1 MQISFGPARALDD
14 GVWTGTLSAAEAR
27 RLPGAPLRSHGP
39 HVVMLTAPAWNGAE
53 LRAPF
58 DGVSVVALGA
68 GETAIFLAT
77 AAAAPTCGPPSAT
90 KATPANPAPPTPDP
104 TPAPAP
110 TATEPAATNDDAA
123 FVAECAQLGSEMER
137 VAGALIARIRASY
150 AGRLKRQ
157 TNPRLFVETPDNFWS
172 VEIQPRAG
180 AIKLVVRTDE
190 YALLRA
196 GLPVHSER
204 PPSYFAMKI
213 YGDGEIETALQFLTV
228 ATKTATQ
235 AP

>member
-14 GVWTGTLSAAEAR
+14 GVWTGTLSEAEAR
-27 RLPGAPLRSHGP
+27 RLPGAPLLSSGP

-68 GETAIFLAT
+68 GERAIFLSVT
-77 AAAAPTCGPPSAT
+77 AAAAPLARASAAQTPPAG
-90 KATPANPAPPTPDP
+90 
-104 TPAPAP
+104 PAPAAPNTAPAADQTP
-110 TATEPAATNDDAA
+110 TDAAATNDDAA

-137 VAGALIARIRASY
+137 VARALIARIRATY
-150 AGRLKRQ
+150 EGRLKRQ

-204 PPSYFAMKI
+204 PPSYWMMKV
-213 YGDGEIETALQFLTV
+213 YGYGYIEEALRFL
-228 ATKTATQ
+228 AISKPPQKDA
-235 AP
+235 

>member
-1 MQISFGPARALDD
+1 MHISFGPARALDD
-14 GVWTGTLSAAEAR
+14 GVWTGTLSETEAR
-27 RLPGAPLRSHGP
+27 RLPGAPLRSRGP
-39 HVVMLTAPAWNGAE
+39 HVVQLTAPAWNGAE

-68 GETAIFLAT
+68 GERAIFLAT
-77 AAAAPTCGPPSAT
+77 ASAAPASGPPSAA
-90 KATPANPAPPTPDP
+90 KAPPANPAPPAPAP
-104 TPAPAP
+104 LAAPAP
-110 TATEPAATNDDAA
+110 TATDAAATNDDAA

-137 VAGALIARIRASY
+137 VARALIARIRATHEG
-150 AGRLKRQ
+150 ALKRQ

-172 VEIQPRAG
+172 VEIQPRTG

-204 PPSYFAMKI
+204 PPSYWMMKV
-213 YGDGEIETALQFLTV
+213 YGYGYIEEALRFV
-228 ATKTATQ
+228 AVGKPPQKDA
-235 AP
+235 

>member
-1 MQISFGPARALDD
+1 MHISFGPARALDD
-14 GVWTGTLSAAEAR
+14 GVWTGTLSPAEAR
-27 RLPGAPLRSHGP
+27 RLPGAPLRSAGP

-68 GETAIFLAT
+68 GERAIFLSAT
-77 AAAAPTCGPPSAT
+77 AAAAPLARASA
-90 KATPANPAPPTPDP
+90 AEAPPANPAPAAPI
-104 TPAPAP
+104 PAPAAEQ
-110 TATEPAATNDDAA
+110 TATDPAGANDDAA

-190 YALLRA
+190 DALLRA

-213 YGDGEIETALQFLTV
+213 CGDGDIETALRFLSV
-228 ATKTATQ
+228 ATRAGKET
-235 AP
+235 

>member
-14 GVWTGTLSAAEAR
+14 GVWTGTLSEAEAR
-27 RLPGAPLRSHGP
+27 RLPGAPLRSAGP
-39 HVVMLTAPAWNGAE
+39 HVVLLTAPAWNGAE

-68 GETAIFLAT
+68 GERAIFLAT
-77 AAAAPTCGPPSAT
+77 AATAPACGPPSAT
-90 KATPANPAPPTPDP
+90 KAPPANPAPPAPGP

-110 TATEPAATNDDAA
+110 TAAEPAATSDDAA

-137 VAGALIARIRASY
+137 VAGALIARIRATHKG
-150 AGRLKRQ
+150 ALKRQ
-157 TNPRLFVETPDNFWS
+157 TNPRLFVETPDNFWR
-172 VEIQPRAG
+172 VEIQPRAV

-190 YALLRA
+190 DALLRA
-196 GLPVHSER
+196 GLPYQSER

-213 YGDGEIETALQFLTV
+213 YNDGDIETALQFLAV
-228 ATKTATQ
+228 ATRQ
-235 AP
+235 Q